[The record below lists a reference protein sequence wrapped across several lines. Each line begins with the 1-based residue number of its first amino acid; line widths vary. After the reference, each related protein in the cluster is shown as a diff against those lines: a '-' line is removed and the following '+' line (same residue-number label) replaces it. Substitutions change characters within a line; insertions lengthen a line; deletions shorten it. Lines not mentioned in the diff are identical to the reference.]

1 MLKSIL
7 GAIGVAATL
16 LLAATA
22 SAQTAFRPV
31 AVVND
36 SVITAYDIVQRAQLM
51 GLLGFPAPS
60 PEALQAA
67 ALDRLIEDRL
77 KLLEAKRQGVTPTPE
92 MIVAG
97 VEELATSAKVTPE
110 EFRSTV
116 TGRGVGAQT
125 LDDMVGAE
133 MVWREVVRRQF
144 ARRVDPTDAEID
156 AEIGLLQQQARVS
169 YRLSELGLPFTDRGR
184 TRAQTR
190 ALADRL
196 YGELS
201 AGADFGAAA
210 RKYSRSPS
218 AARGGDVGWVPANR
232 LPPEVAGA
240 VAGIEIGQV
249 TRPIEV
255 SGGLTILK
263 IADRRDET
271 VAGVDAADPELRERI
286 RRKLTNEQTGRL
298 ADGLLQELRRD
309 ALIEMR

>member
-7 GAIGVAATL
+7 GAISVAAVL
-16 LLAATA
+16 LLAAA
-22 SAQTAFRPV
+22 APAQTAFRPV

-51 GLLGFPAPS
+51 GLLGFPASS

-77 KLLEAKRQGVTPTPE
+77 KLIEGKRQGVTPTPE
-92 MIVAG
+92 LIASG
-97 VEELATSAKVTPE
+97 IEELATSAKVTPE

-116 TGRGVGAQT
+116 SRRGVSAQT

-156 AEIGLLQQQARVS
+156 AEIGLLQQQARVA
-169 YRLSELGLPFTDRGR
+169 YRIAELGLPFTDRGR
-184 TRAQTR
+184 TEAQTR
-190 ALADRL
+190 ALAERL

-218 AARGGDVGWVPANR
+218 AARGGDVGWVPASR

-240 VAGIEIGQV
+240 VAGLETGQV
-249 TRPIEV
+249 TRPLEV
-255 SGGLTILK
+255 SGGMTILK
-263 IADRRDET
+263 VVERRDET
-271 VAGVDAADPELRERI
+271 AAGVDAADAELRERI
-286 RRKLTNEQTGRL
+286 RRKLTNEQIGRL